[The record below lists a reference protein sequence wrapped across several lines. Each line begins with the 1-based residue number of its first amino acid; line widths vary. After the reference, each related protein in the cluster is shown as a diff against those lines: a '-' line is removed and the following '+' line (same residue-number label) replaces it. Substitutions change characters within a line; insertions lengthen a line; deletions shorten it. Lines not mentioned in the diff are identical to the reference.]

1 MASMAASPL
10 TRLLPVSALLLAL
23 GLAGCG
29 QTIDSRAVAPNNKD
43 RRFAFMVPETELAKY
58 SAARHAEHPVQGID
72 VSKYQGNIDWQ
83 AVRDSG
89 VRFAWIKATEGGDV
103 VDSKFEANWEGAR
116 AAGIPRGAYHFMFW
130 CRPWQEEVNWF
141 EKNVPVEPDAL
152 PPVLDVEATPQS
164 KMCKRTL
171 ERDKTLADMRAIL
184 QEMERHYGKKP
195 VIYSSVDFYQS
206 ILYDGALSEY
216 PIWVRSTKYHPAVRY
231 GNRHWHI
238 WQYASDG
245 SVPGIQGAVRNYFM
259 KPPPTMPFS
268 ELLGIRVTTS
278 TPDLVEAEM
287 QVRPDL
293 CTVPAVLH

>member
-1 MASMAASPL
+1 MAAFPSFRFL
-10 TRLLPVSALLLAL
+10 SVTALLLAL
-23 GLAGCG
+23 GFGLGGCG
-29 QTIDSRAVAPNNKD
+29 PTIDSRAYAPNGKD
-43 RRFAFMVPETELAKY
+43 RRFTFMVPESELARY
-58 SAARHAEHPVQGID
+58 SAARHVEHPIQGID
-72 VSKYQGNIDWQ
+72 VSKYQGDIEWQ
-83 AVRDSG
+83 AVHDSG

-103 VDSKFEANWEGAR
+103 VDSKFQANWEGAR

-141 EKNVPVEPDAL
+141 IKNVPVEPDAL

-171 ERDKTLADMRAIL
+171 ERDKTIADMRLIL
-184 QEMERHYGKKP
+184 EALERHYGKKP

-206 ILYDGALSEY
+206 ILFDGALSDF

-245 SVPGIQGAVRNYFM
+245 SVPGIRGAVDRNCFYG
-259 KPPPTMPFS
+259 S
-268 ELLGIRVTTS
+268 ESDWRRWLRGEDS
-278 TPDLVEAEM
+278 LVAKN
-287 QVRPDL
+287 
-293 CTVPAVLH
+293 

>member
-1 MASMAASPL
+1 MASMAKFPFIRALSLPL
-10 TRLLPVSALLLAL
+10 VLAL
-23 GLAGCG
+23 GVALTGCG
-29 QTIDSRAVAPNNKD
+29 PTIDSRAVAPNSKD
-43 RRFAFMVPETELAKY
+43 RRFAFMVPESELHKY
-58 SAARHAEHPVQGID
+58 SASRHAEHPIQGID

-103 VDSKFEANWEGAR
+103 VDSKFQANWEGSR
-116 AAGIPRGAYHFMFW
+116 AVGIPRGAYHFMFW

-141 EKNVPVEPDAL
+141 EQNVPVEPDAL

-171 ERDKTLADMRAIL
+171 EREKTLADMRQIL
-184 QEMERHYGKKP
+184 QELERHYGKKP
-195 VIYSSVDFYQS
+195 MIYTSVDFYQS

-231 GNRHWHI
+231 GNRHWHV

-245 SVPGIQGAVRNYFM
+245 SVPGIEGAVDKNAFYG
-259 KPPPTMPFS
+259 S
-268 ELLGIRVTTS
+268 EGDWRRWMRGEDSLI
-278 TPDLVEAEM
+278 AKN
-287 QVRPDL
+287 
-293 CTVPAVLH
+293 

>member
-1 MASMAASPL
+1 MASMAAFPSL
-10 TRLLPVSALLLAL
+10 RSLSATALLLALSL

-29 QTIDSRAVAPNNKD
+29 PTIDSRAYAPNAKD
-43 RRFAFMVPETELAKY
+43 RRLAFMVPESELANY
-58 SAARHAEHPVQGID
+58 SAARHREHPIQGID
-72 VSKYQGNIDWQ
+72 VSKYQGEIDWQ

-103 VDSKFEANWEGAR
+103 VDSKFQANWEGAR

-141 EKNVPVEPDAL
+141 INNVPVEPDAL

-171 ERDKTLADMRAIL
+171 EREKTIGDMRQIL
-184 QEMERHYGKKP
+184 QALERHYGKKP

-206 ILYDGALSEY
+206 ILFDGALSDY

-245 SVPGIQGAVRNYFM
+245 SVPGIRGAVDRNCF
-259 KPPPTMPFS
+259 FGS
-268 ELLGIRVTTS
+268 ESDWRRWLRGEDRMV
-278 TPDLVEAEM
+278 AKN
-287 QVRPDL
+287 
-293 CTVPAVLH
+293 